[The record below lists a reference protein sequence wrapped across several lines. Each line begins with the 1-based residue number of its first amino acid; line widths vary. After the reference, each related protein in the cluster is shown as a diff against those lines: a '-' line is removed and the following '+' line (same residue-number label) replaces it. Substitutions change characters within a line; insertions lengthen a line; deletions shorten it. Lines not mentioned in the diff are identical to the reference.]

1 MATLINTKNGK
12 KIVLLNPA
20 ERGKRYSRDWANGRK
35 HDGTPLT
42 ETEAAF
48 RMGVLNERKTQAKI
62 YNKKHGLKGKSK
74 KNKTITSIEP
84 YRDRGRPQD
93 DFAGHGGWF

>member
-1 MATLINTKNGK
+1 MATLIKTKNGK
-12 KIVLLNPA
+12 TVVLLNPA
-20 ERGKRYSRDWANGRK
+20 ERGKRYSRELANGRK

-62 YNKKHGLKGKSK
+62 YNKQHGYKSK
-74 KNKTITSIEP
+74 AKK
-84 YRDRGRPQD
+84 RGKRK
-93 DFAGHGGWF
+93 